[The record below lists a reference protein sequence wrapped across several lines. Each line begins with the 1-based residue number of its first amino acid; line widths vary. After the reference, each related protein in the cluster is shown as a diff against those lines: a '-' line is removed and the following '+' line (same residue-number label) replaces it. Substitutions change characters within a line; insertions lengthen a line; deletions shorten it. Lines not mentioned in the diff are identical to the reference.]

1 MHMKKK
7 WFQFSLRFL
16 VLVTFLLGPALGT
29 WIYYNEQQ
37 PSRNAAFA
45 FKELTK
51 RHWTVECE
59 WVVDSRSASWWGR
72 LCGIGPLPR
81 KCVVRAPGA
90 LRLPR
95 ATDRK
100 QIPDEEMRMVAMLG
114 SVDTLSMRDV
124 EISPEGMKCLGSL
137 RDLRFLVM
145 ENTSFGDSECR
156 ILPKEHL
163 TEFWASKTKITD
175 LGLSSLSEAESLAYL
190 EVDGTNISDT
200 GLSAIGKMKELKDL
214 DISECQVTNRGISQ
228 LSGLTKLEKVNINH
242 TLVTEGCL
250 QVFDKMPKVH
260 DIRALGCNIS
270 ENAAD
275 RLAES
280 KRRAG
285 VILLIEVQPP
295 SQNKM
300 LGD

>member
-1 MHMKKK
+1 MHMKQN

-16 VLVTFLLGPALGT
+16 FLVTFLLGPALGT
-29 WIYYNEQQ
+29 WIYYYEKQ

-45 FKELTK
+45 FKELTR

-59 WVVDSRSASWWGR
+59 WVADSRSASWWGK
-72 LCGIGPLPR
+72 LCGIGPMPR
-81 KCVVRAPGA
+81 KCVVHAPGA

-95 ATDRK
+95 ATYRK
-100 QIPDEEMRMVAMLG
+100 QIPDEEMRMLAMLG
-114 SVDTLSMRDV
+114 SVDTLSMWDV

-145 ENTSFGDSECR
+145 KNTSFGDSECR
-156 ILPKEHL
+156 ILRKEHL
-163 TEFWASKTKITD
+163 TEIWASKTEITD

-190 EVDGTNISDT
+190 EVDGTNISDA
-200 GLSAIGKMKELKDL
+200 GLSTIGKMKELKDL
-214 DISECQVTNRGISQ
+214 DISECQVTDRGIRQ
-228 LSGLTKLEKVNINH
+228 LSGLEKLEKVRINR
-242 TLVTEGCL
+242 TLVTEDCF
-250 QVFDKMPKVH
+250 QVFDRMPKVH

-275 RLAES
+275 RLKDS
-280 KRRAG
+280 KQRAG
-285 VILLIEVQPP
+285 VILFVEVQPP
-295 SQNKM
+295 SQRRM